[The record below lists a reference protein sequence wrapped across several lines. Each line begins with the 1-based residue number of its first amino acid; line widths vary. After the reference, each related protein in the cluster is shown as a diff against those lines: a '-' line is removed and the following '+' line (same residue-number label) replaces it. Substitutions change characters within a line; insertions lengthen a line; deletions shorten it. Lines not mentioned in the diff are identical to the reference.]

1 MKIRKSILAAATA
14 ATVSVSGI
22 VAAPA
27 FAAENETTTSTAA
40 SESTGKNENNNDDNE
55 GQKKQPKSNSS
66 DAAEKM
72 FYDYNKDS
80 GEYYLSP
87 AKITAWFGVISTA
100 LSLFAKVFQFGQD
113 NFNLPF

>member
-27 FAAENETTTSTAA
+27 FAAENETTTSTST
-40 SESTGKNENNNDDNE
+40 SESTGKNETDND